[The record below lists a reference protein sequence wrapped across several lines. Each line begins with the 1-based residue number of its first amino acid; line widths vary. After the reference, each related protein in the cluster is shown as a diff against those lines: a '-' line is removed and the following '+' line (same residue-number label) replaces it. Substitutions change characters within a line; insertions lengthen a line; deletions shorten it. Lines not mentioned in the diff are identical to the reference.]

1 MAHPPDGR
9 TKSGRTRTGLLIAAT
24 ALAATALFAAA
35 CSFDYAAGGATPEEL
50 LDEVPETEL
59 FEVTHTVVRNG
70 RVVAE
75 IRARQVQNFPRRG
88 VTELRDVRYTE
99 YDRAGEPV
107 TTGSADFARYHTA
120 SEDAEV
126 AGAVRLRSESQG
138 VLLHAAALRWD
149 DERRRLSSD
158 AEQVVEV
165 SRDDGSEA
173 RGRGLEVDVRSK
185 TIRFTAPVTGTLVT
199 GGAAPE

>member
-24 ALAATALFAAA
+24 AFAAA
-35 CSFDYAAGGATPEEL
+35 CSFDYAAGGATPDEL

-59 FEVTHTVVRNG
+59 SEVTHTVVRNG

-75 IRARQVQNFPRRG
+75 IHARQVQNFPRRG

-165 SRDDGSEA
+165 SRDDGSEV
-173 RGRGLEVDVRSK
+173 RGHGLEVDVRSK
-185 TIRFTAPVTGTLVT
+185 TIRFAAPVTGTLVT

>member
-1 MAHPPDGR
+1 MA
-9 TKSGRTRTGLLIAAT
+9 
-24 ALAATALFAAA
+24 AAA
-35 CSFDYAAGGATPEEL
+35 CSFDYAAGGATPDEL

-59 FEVTHTVVRNG
+59 SEVTHTVVRNG

-75 IRARQVQNFPRRG
+75 IHAREVRNFPRRG
-88 VTELRDVRYTE
+88 VTELRDVRYVE
-99 YDRAGEPV
+99 YDRAGDPV

-138 VLLHAAALRWD
+138 VLLRAAALRWE

-158 AEQVVEV
+158 AEDDAVEV
-165 SRDDGSEA
+165 SRDDGSQV

-199 GGAAPE
+199 GDDAAEE